1 MEPGMLEQVNQAIL
15 ELSSDE
21 TQTLLRH
28 RLRLVRV
35 LRGMTVTEAAKCIG
49 VKPPFLSNVENGH
62 ALLPIERMIQLCG
75 VYGVNWM
82 ILASEP
88 KDSVQLFGVSVDS
101 LIEEPEHAA
110 V

>member
-35 LRGMTVTEAAKCIG
+35 LRGLTVAEAARRIE

-62 ALLPIERMIQLCG
+62 ANLPIERMIRLCD

-82 ILASEP
+82 TLASQP

-101 LIEEPEHAA
+101 LLDEEPEH